1 MVVGT
6 PGRIQE
12 HLRKGTL
19 VLDGLNTLVLDEA
32 DRMLDM
38 GFYDSIA
45 EIIGQLPE
53 RRQTLLFSATYP
65 DGIEKLAKTFMR
77 DPRQVRV
84 ESLHADSQ
92 IEQRFF
98 EIDPKQRMDA
108 VVRLLQ
114 HFRPQSCVAFCQ
126 TRQQCQE
133 LADALKAQR
142 ISALALHGDL
152 EQRIQSML
160 LAVRAKVLEGH
171 SLAGSLREFPT
182 AFPELYRATVAA
194 GEHAGHLGPVLEQ
207 LADYTEQRQ
216 QSRQKIQLALL
227 YPVILMVASL
237 AIVGFL
243 LGYVVPD
250 VVRVFIDSGQTLPL
264 LTRVLIGVSDWVKA
278 WGALAFV
285 AAIGGVIGFRYA
297 LRKDAFRE
305 RWHGFLLRVPL
316 VGRLVR
322 STDTARFAST
332 LAILTRSGVP
342 LVEAL
347 AIAAEVIANRII
359 RNEVV
364 KAAQKVREGASL
376 TRSLEAT
383 GQFPPMMLHMIASGE
398 RSGELDQMLARTAR
412 NQENDLAAQIGLMV
426 GLFEPFMLIFMGAVV
441 LVIVLAILLP
451 ILSLNQLV
459 G

>member
-1 MVVGT
+1 MAAFEYVALDPRGRQQKGLIEADSPRQARQLLRDKQWSPLEVKQARARESSGT
-6 PGRIQE
+6 GGFSFGRGLSARDLALVTRQ
-12 HLRKGTL
+12 LATL
-19 VLDGLNTLVLDEA
+19 VQAALPIEEA
-32 DRMLDM
+32 LRAAAAQS
-38 GFYDSIA
+38 G
-45 EIIGQLPE
+45 
-53 RRQTLLFSATYP
+53 
-65 DGIEKLAKTFMR
+65 
-77 DPRQVRV
+77 
-84 ESLHADSQ
+84 SQ
-92 IEQRFF
+92 KI
-98 EIDPKQRMDA
+98 K
-108 VVRLLQ
+108 
-114 HFRPQSCVAFCQ
+114 
-126 TRQQCQE
+126 
-133 LADALKAQR
+133 
-142 ISALALHGDL
+142 
-152 EQRIQSML
+152 SML
-160 LAVRAKVLEGH
+160 LAVRGRVMEGH
-171 SLAGSLREFPT
+171 SLAASLREYPS

-250 VVRVFIDSGQTLPL
+250 VVKVFVNTGQELPA
-264 LTRVLIGVSDWVKA
+264 LTTGLIAVSEVVQR
-278 WGALAFV
+278 WGWLIMLGIVALA
-285 AAIGGVIGFRYA
+285 IGMRQA
-297 LRKDAFRE
+297 LRDPSIKL
-305 RWHGFLLRVPL
+305 RWHSFILRLPL

-347 AIAAEVIANRII
+347 AIAAEVIANLRI
-359 RNEVV
+359 RERVV
-364 KAAQKVREGASL
+364 EAAQRVREGGSL